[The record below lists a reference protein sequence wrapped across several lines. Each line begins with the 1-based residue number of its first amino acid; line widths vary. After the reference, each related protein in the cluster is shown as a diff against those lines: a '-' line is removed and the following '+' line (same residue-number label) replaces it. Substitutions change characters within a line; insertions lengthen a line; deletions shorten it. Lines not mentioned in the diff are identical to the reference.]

1 MKDKVKLFKAIAD
14 FQQEAPVLVKDTDGY
29 GYKYVTF
36 DHVVAQIKP
45 LLKEFKLGFS
55 QIIEGRGLTTIIF
68 HTESGDSIEGTA
80 EIPDI
85 DMKSMNKYQSF
96 GAGITY
102 FRRYALTSML
112 GLLSD
117 KDVDANIYKKEEV
130 KVESKINAK
139 AEAVSKAKAEVVS
152 KAKVEGKPKKDVVTH
167 ITLDVDDDNWVRVL
181 SFIGRNKKKGLT
193 SIVKT
198 LSIKYNIKTEVKKA
212 ISKAITDAK

>member
-14 FQQEAPVLVKDTDGY
+14 FQQEAPVLLRDTDGY

-36 DHVVAQIKP
+36 DHIVAQIKP
-45 LLKEFKLGFS
+45 LLKKFNLGFS
-55 QIIEGRGLTTIIF
+55 QIVEGRGLTTIIF
-68 HTESGDSIEGTA
+68 HTESGDSMEGTA

-117 KDVDANIYKKEEV
+117 KDVDAQIYKRDEV
-130 KVESKINAK
+130 KVINPKADKFVLDLREKSTANNNHKGILATIVANNKKPADSKLSIEDLILKFSAK
-139 AEAVSKAKAEVVS
+139 YGGKAF
-152 KAKVEGKPKKDVVTH
+152 
-167 ITLDVDDDNWVRVL
+167 DVDGKEVPL
-181 SFIGRNKKKGLT
+181 KT
-193 SIVKT
+193 IVT
-198 LSIKYNIKTEVKKA
+198 KYNGNV
-212 ISKAITDAK
+212 